1 MSFQKQVYLNQ
12 ALGNVGQI
20 SKAHHSF
27 CNVIPAIAADE
38 FVKVGSFVQSKAT
51 GATNENEVIGASG
64 KAISGSILGV
74 VVRDSLKV
82 AGDSTATLAVKKGE
96 NCAILTEGSIF
107 IETDL
112 QSQAKK
118 GQYVFLKD
126 ADGTLAFYNTTT
138 QSNYTYTGFRVS
150 KGNDTATSGLIEITT
165 ARA

>member
-1 MSFQKQVYLNQ
+1 MSFQKQVNLNQ

-38 FVKVGSFVQSKAT
+38 FVKVGSFVQSKT
-51 GATNENEVIGASG
+51 SPTNENEVIGASG
-64 KAISGSILGV
+64 KQITGSILGV

-82 AGDSTATLAVKKGE
+82 AGDSTPTLAVKKGE

-107 IETDL
+107 IEVNAI
-112 QSQAKK
+112 AKK

-126 ADGTLAFYNTTT
+126 DDGTLAFDNSATKT
-138 QSNYTYTGFRVS
+138 SHTYTGFRVS
-150 KGNDTATSGLIEITT
+150 KGNETAARGVIEITT

>member
-1 MSFQKQVYLNQ
+1 MSFQTQVNLKQ

-38 FVKVGSFVQSKAT
+38 NVRVGSFVQSKT
-51 GATNENEVIGASG
+51 SPTNENEVIGASG
-64 KAISGSILGV
+64 VAISGSILGV

-96 NCAILTEGSIF
+96 NCAVLTEGSIF
-107 IETDL
+107 IETSL
-112 QSQAKK
+112 QAKK
-118 GQYVFLKD
+118 GQYVFLKT
-126 ADGTLAFYNTTT
+126 ADGSLDFYNAST
-138 QSNYTYTGFRVS
+138 QSDYTYTGFRVS
-150 KGNDTATSGLIEITT
+150 KGNDTATAGLIEITT

>member
-1 MSFQKQVYLNQ
+1 MSFQKQVHLNQ

-38 FVKVGSFVQSKAT
+38 FVKVGQFVQSKTA
-51 GATNENEVIGASG
+51 ATNENEVIGASG

-82 AGDSTATLAVKKGE
+82 TGDSTPTLEVKKGE

-107 IETDL
+107 IEVNA
-112 QSQAKK
+112 QAAK
-118 GQYVFLKD
+118 GKYVFLKT
-126 ADGTLAFYNTTT
+126 ADGSLGFYDTTT
-138 QSNYTYTGFRVS
+138 QSDYTYTGFRVS
-150 KGNDTATSGLIEITT
+150 KGHDTTSAGLIEITT

>member
-1 MSFQKQVYLNQ
+1 MSFQKQVNLNQ

-38 FVKVGSFVQSKAT
+38 FVKVGSFVQSKA

-82 AGDSTATLAVKKGE
+82 AGDSTPTLAVKKGE

-107 IETDL
+107 IEV
-112 QSQAKK
+112 SVQAQK
-118 GQYVFLKD
+118 GKYVFLQTT
-126 ADGTLAFYNTTT
+126 DGALGFYDTTT
-138 QSNYTYTGFRVS
+138 QSGYTYTGFRVS
-150 KGNDTATSGLIEITT
+150 KGNDAAAAGLIEITT

>member
-1 MSFQKQVYLNQ
+1 MSFQKQVNLNQ

-20 SKAHHSF
+20 SKANHSF

-38 FVKVGSFVQSKAT
+38 NVSVGSFVQSKAT

-64 KAISGSILGV
+64 KQITGSILGV

-107 IETDL
+107 IEVNAI
-112 QSQAKK
+112 AKK
-118 GQYVFLKD
+118 GQYVFLKT
-126 ADGTLAFYNTTT
+126 ADGTLAFDNNATKE
-138 QSNYTYTGFRVS
+138 SHTYTGFRVS
-150 KGNDTATSGLIEITT
+150 KGHDTTSAGLIEITT

>member
-1 MSFQKQVYLNQ
+1 MSFQKQVNANQ

-27 CNVIPAIAADE
+27 LNVIPAIAADE
-38 FVKVGSFVQSKAT
+38 FVKVGSFVQSKAA
-51 GATNENEVIGASG
+51 ATNENEVIGASG

-82 AGDSTATLAVKKGE
+82 AGDSTPTLEVKKGE

-107 IETDL
+107 IEVNV
-112 QSQAKK
+112 QAKK
-118 GQYVFLKD
+118 GKYVFLKT
-126 ADGTLAFYNTTT
+126 ADGSLGFFDTNTE
-138 QSNYTYTGFRVS
+138 SNYTYTGFRVS
-150 KGNDTATSGLIEITT
+150 KGHDTTSAGLIEITT

>member
-1 MSFQKQVYLNQ
+1 MSFQKQVNLNQ

-27 CNVIPAIAADE
+27 CNVISAIAADE

-64 KAISGSILGV
+64 KQITGSILGV

-96 NCAILTEGSIF
+96 NCAVLNEGSIF
-107 IETDL
+107 IETSL
-112 QSQAKK
+112 QAKK
-118 GQYVFLKD
+118 GQYVFLKTD
-126 ADGTLAFYNTTT
+126 NGTLAFYDTNT

-150 KGNDTATSGLIEITT
+150 KGNETAARGVIEITT

>member
-1 MSFQKQVYLNQ
+1 MSFQTQVNLKQ

-38 FVKVGSFVQSKAT
+38 FVKVGSFVQSKT
-51 GATNENEVIGASG
+51 SPTNENEVIGASG

-82 AGDSTATLAVKKGE
+82 AGDGTATLEVKKGE

-107 IETDL
+107 IEVNVE
-112 QSQAKK
+112 AKK
-118 GQYVFLKD
+118 GKYVMLQTT
-126 ADGTLAFYNTTT
+126 DGALGFYDSST
-138 QSNYTYTGFRVS
+138 QSGYTYTGFRVS
-150 KGNDTATSGLIEITT
+150 KGNETAARGIIEITT

>member
-38 FVKVGSFVQSKAT
+38 FVKVGSFVQSKAA
-51 GATNENEVIGASG
+51 ATNENEVIGASG

-107 IETDL
+107 IETSL
-112 QSQAKK
+112 QAKK
-118 GQYVFLKD
+118 GQYVFLKT
-126 ADGTLAFYNTTT
+126 ADGSLGFYNAST
-138 QSNYTYTGFRVS
+138 QNDYTYTGFRVS
-150 KGNDTATSGLIEITT
+150 KGNDTATAGLIEITT

>member
-1 MSFQKQVYLNQ
+1 MSFQKQVNANQ

-27 CNVIPAIAADE
+27 CNVTPAIAADE

-64 KAISGSILGV
+64 KAITGSILGV

-82 AGDSTATLAVKKGE
+82 AGDSTPTLEVKKGE
-96 NCAILTEGSIF
+96 NCAVLNEGSIF
-107 IETDL
+107 IETSL
-112 QSQAKK
+112 QATK
-118 GQYVFLKD
+118 GQYVFLKTD
-126 ADGTLAFYNTTT
+126 DGTLAFYNTNT

-150 KGNDTATSGLIEITT
+150 KGNDTATAGLIEITT

>member
-1 MSFQKQVYLNQ
+1 MSFQKQVNLKQ

-20 SKAHHSF
+20 SKANHSF

-38 FVKVGSFVQSKAT
+38 FVKVGSFVQSKT
-51 GATNENEVIGASG
+51 SPTNENEVIGASG

-96 NCAILTEGSIF
+96 NCAVLNEGSIF
-107 IETDL
+107 IETSL
-112 QSQAKK
+112 QAKK

-126 ADGTLAFYNTTT
+126 ADGTLAFDNTATKT
-138 QSNYTYTGFRVS
+138 SYTYTGFRVS
-150 KGNDTATSGLIEITT
+150 KGNETAARGVIEITT

>member
-1 MSFQKQVYLNQ
+1 MSFQKQVNLKQ

-27 CNVIPAIAADE
+27 CNVIPAIAADD
-38 FVKVGSFVQSKAT
+38 FVKVGSFVQSSAS
-51 GATNENEVIGASG
+51 ATNENEVVGASG

-82 AGDSTATLAVKKGE
+82 TGDSTATLAVKKGE
-96 NCAILTEGSIF
+96 NCAVLNEGSIF
-107 IETDL
+107 IETSL
-112 QSQAKK
+112 QAKK

-126 ADGTLAFYNTTT
+126 DDGTLAFDNSATKT
-138 QSNYTYTGFRVS
+138 SHTYTGFRVS
-150 KGNDTATSGLIEITT
+150 KGNETAARGVIEITT

>member
-1 MSFQKQVYLNQ
+1 MSFQKQVNLKQ

-20 SKAHHSF
+20 SKANHSF

-38 FVKVGSFVQSKAT
+38 NVSVGSFVQSSAA
-51 GATNENEVIGASG
+51 ATNENEVIGASG

-82 AGDSTATLAVKKGE
+82 AGDSTPTLAVKKGE
-96 NCAILTEGSIF
+96 NCAVLTEGSIF
-107 IETDL
+107 IETSL
-112 QSQAKK
+112 QAKK

-126 ADGTLAFYNTTT
+126 ADGTLAFDDAATKA
-138 QSNYTYTGFRVS
+138 SHTYTGFRVS
-150 KGNDTATSGLIEITT
+150 KGNETAARGIIEITT

>member
-1 MSFQKQVYLNQ
+1 MSFQKQVNLNQ

-20 SKAHHSF
+20 SKAYHSF

-38 FVKVGSFVQSKAT
+38 NVKVGSFVQSKT
-51 GATNENEVIGASG
+51 SPTNENEVIGASG

-82 AGDSTATLAVKKGE
+82 AGDSTATLEVKKGE

-107 IETDL
+107 IETSL
-112 QSQAKK
+112 QAKK

-126 ADGTLAFYNTTT
+126 ADGTLAFDDTATKA
-138 QSNYTYTGFRVS
+138 SYTYTGFRVS
-150 KGNDTATSGLIEITT
+150 KGNETAARGVIEITT

>member
-38 FVKVGSFVQSKAT
+38 FVKVGSFVQSSAT
-51 GATNENEVIGASG
+51 ATNGNEVVGASG
-64 KAISGSILGV
+64 KQITGSILGV

-96 NCAILTEGSIF
+96 NCAVLNEGSIF
-107 IETDL
+107 IETSL
-112 QSQAKK
+112 QAKK

-126 ADGTLAFYNTTT
+126 DDGTLAFDNSATKT
-138 QSNYTYTGFRVS
+138 SHTYTGFRVS
-150 KGNDTATSGLIEITT
+150 KGNDAAAAGLIEITT

>member
-1 MSFQKQVYLNQ
+1 MSFQKQVNLNQ

-20 SKAHHSF
+20 SKAYHSF

-38 FVKVGSFVQSKAT
+38 FVKVGSFVQSKT
-51 GATNENEVIGASG
+51 SPTNENEVIGASG
-64 KAISGSILGV
+64 KQITGSILGV

-107 IETDL
+107 IETSL
-112 QSQAKK
+112 QAKK

-126 ADGTLAFYNTTT
+126 DDGTLAFDNSATKA
-138 QSNYTYTGFRVS
+138 SHTYTGFRVS
-150 KGNDTATSGLIEITT
+150 KGNDTATAGLIEITT

>member
-1 MSFQKQVYLNQ
+1 MSFQKQVNLNQ

-38 FVKVGSFVQSKAT
+38 FVKVGSFVQSSVT
-51 GATNENEVIGASG
+51 ATNENEVIGASG

-96 NCAILTEGSIF
+96 NCAVLTEGSIF
-107 IETDL
+107 IEVNAI
-112 QSQAKK
+112 AKK

-126 ADGTLAFYNTTT
+126 TDGSLGFYNAST
-138 QSNYTYTGFRVS
+138 QSDYTYTGFRVS
-150 KGNDTATSGLIEITT
+150 KGNDAAAAGLIEITT

>member
-1 MSFQKQVYLNQ
+1 MSFQKQVNLNQ

-20 SKAHHSF
+20 SKAYHSF

-64 KAISGSILGV
+64 KQITGSILGV

-82 AGDSTATLAVKKGE
+82 AGDSTPTLAVKKGE

-107 IETDL
+107 IEVNAI
-112 QSQAKK
+112 AKK

-126 ADGTLAFYNTTT
+126 DDGTLAFDNSATKT
-138 QSNYTYTGFRVS
+138 SHTYTGFRVS
-150 KGNDTATSGLIEITT
+150 KGHDTTSAGLIEITT

>member
-38 FVKVGSFVQSKAT
+38 FVKVGSFVQSKT
-51 GATNENEVIGASG
+51 SPTNENEVIGASG
-64 KAISGSILGV
+64 KQITGSILGV

-82 AGDSTATLAVKKGE
+82 AGDSTPTLAVKKGE

-107 IETDL
+107 IETSL
-112 QSQAKK
+112 QAKK
-118 GQYVFLKD
+118 GQYVFLKTD
-126 ADGTLAFYNTTT
+126 DGTLAFDNNATKA
-138 QSNYTYTGFRVS
+138 SYTYTGFRVS
-150 KGNDTATSGLIEITT
+150 KGNDTATAGLIEITT

>member
-1 MSFQKQVYLNQ
+1 MSFQKQVNLNQ

-20 SKAHHSF
+20 SKAYHSF

-51 GATNENEVIGASG
+51 GATNENEVVGASG
-64 KAISGSILGV
+64 KQITGSILGV

-82 AGDSTATLAVKKGE
+82 AGDSTPTLAVKKGE

-107 IETDL
+107 IEVNAV
-112 QSQAKK
+112 AKK
-118 GQYVFLKD
+118 GQYVFLKT
-126 ADGTLAFYNTTT
+126 ADGSLGFYNTST
-138 QSNYTYTGFRVS
+138 QNDYTYTGFRVS
-150 KGNDTATSGLIEITT
+150 KGQDTATAGIIEITT

>member
-1 MSFQKQVYLNQ
+1 MSFQKQVNLNQ

-38 FVKVGSFVQSKAT
+38 FVKVGSFVQSKTA
-51 GATNENEVIGASG
+51 ATNENEVIGASG

-82 AGDSTATLAVKKGE
+82 AGDSTPTLEVKKGE

-107 IETDL
+107 IEVNVE
-112 QSQAKK
+112 AKK
-118 GQYVFLKD
+118 GKYVMLQTT
-126 ADGTLAFYNTTT
+126 DGALGFYDSST
-138 QSNYTYTGFRVS
+138 QSGYTYTGFRVS
-150 KGNDTATSGLIEITT
+150 KGNETAARGIIEITT

>member
-1 MSFQKQVYLNQ
+1 MSFQKQVNANQ

-27 CNVIPAIAADE
+27 LNVIPAIAADE
-38 FVKVGSFVQSKAT
+38 FVKVGSFVQSSST
-51 GATNENEVIGASG
+51 ATNENEVIGASG
-64 KAISGSILGV
+64 KAISGSIVGV

-107 IETDL
+107 IEVNVI
-112 QSQAKK
+112 AKK
-118 GQYVFLKD
+118 GQYVFLKT
-126 ADGTLAFYNTTT
+126 ADGSLGFYNAST
-138 QSNYTYTGFRVS
+138 QNDYTYTGFRVS
-150 KGNDTATSGLIEITT
+150 KGNDTATAGLIEITT

>member
-1 MSFQKQVYLNQ
+1 MSFQKQVNLNQ

-38 FVKVGSFVQSKAT
+38 FVKVGSFVQSKT
-51 GATNENEVIGASG
+51 SPTNENEVIGASG

-107 IETDL
+107 IEVNVE
-112 QSQAKK
+112 AKK

-126 ADGTLAFYNTTT
+126 ADGTLAFDNTATKA
-138 QSNYTYTGFRVS
+138 NHTYTGFRVS
-150 KGNDTATSGLIEITT
+150 KGNETAAAGLIEITT

>member
-1 MSFQKQVYLNQ
+1 MSFQKQVNLNQ

-20 SKAHHSF
+20 SKAYHSF

-38 FVKVGSFVQSKAT
+38 FVKVGSFVQSKTA
-51 GATNENEVIGASG
+51 ATNENEVIGASG

-107 IETDL
+107 IETSL
-112 QSQAKK
+112 QAKK

-126 ADGTLAFYNTTT
+126 DDGTLAFDNSATKT
-138 QSNYTYTGFRVS
+138 SYTYTGFRVS
-150 KGNDTATSGLIEITT
+150 KGNETAARGVIEITT

>member
-1 MSFQKQVYLNQ
+1 MSFQKQVNLNQ

-20 SKAHHSF
+20 SKAYHSF

-38 FVKVGSFVQSKAT
+38 FVKVGSFVQSSAT
-51 GATNENEVIGASG
+51 ATNENEVIGASG
-64 KAISGSILGV
+64 VAISGSILGV

-82 AGDSTATLAVKKGE
+82 AGDSTPTLAVKKGE

-107 IETDL
+107 IETSL
-112 QSQAKK
+112 QAKK

-126 ADGTLAFYNTTT
+126 DDGTLAFDNSATKA
-138 QSNYTYTGFRVS
+138 SHTYTGFRVS
-150 KGNDTATSGLIEITT
+150 KGNDTASAGLIEITT

>member
-38 FVKVGSFVQSKAT
+38 FVKVGSFVQSST
-51 GATNENEVIGASG
+51 SATNENEVIGASG

-82 AGDSTATLAVKKGE
+82 TGDSTPTLEVKKGE

-107 IETDL
+107 IEV
-112 QSQAKK
+112 SAIAKK

-126 ADGTLAFYNTTT
+126 ADGTLAFDNAATKA
-138 QSNYTYTGFRVS
+138 SHTYTGFRVS
-150 KGNDTATSGLIEITT
+150 KGNETAARGIIEITT

>member
-82 AGDSTATLAVKKGE
+82 AGDSTPTLEVKKGE

-107 IETDL
+107 IEVNVE
-112 QSQAKK
+112 AKK
-118 GQYVFLKD
+118 GKYVMLQTT
-126 ADGTLAFYNTTT
+126 DGALGFYDSST
-138 QSNYTYTGFRVS
+138 QSGYTYTGFRVS
-150 KGNDTATSGLIEITT
+150 KGNETAARGVIEITT

>member
-1 MSFQKQVYLNQ
+1 MSFQKQVNANQ

-27 CNVIPAIAADE
+27 LNVIPAIAADD
-38 FVKVGSFVQSKAT
+38 FVKVGSFVQSTAA
-51 GATNENEVIGASG
+51 ATNENEVIGASG
-64 KAISGSILGV
+64 KQITGSILGV

-82 AGDSTATLAVKKGE
+82 AGDSTPTLEVKKGE

-107 IETDL
+107 IETSL
-112 QSQAKK
+112 QAKK

-126 ADGTLAFYNTTT
+126 ADGTLAFDDTATKA
-138 QSNYTYTGFRVS
+138 SHTYTGFRVS
-150 KGNDTATSGLIEITT
+150 KGNDTATAGIIEITT

>member
-1 MSFQKQVYLNQ
+1 MSFQKQVNLNQ

-20 SKAHHSF
+20 SKAYHSF

-38 FVKVGSFVQSKAT
+38 FVKVGSFVQSSAT
-51 GATNENEVIGASG
+51 ATNENEVVGASG
-64 KAISGSILGV
+64 KQITGSILGV

-107 IETDL
+107 IEVNAI
-112 QSQAKK
+112 AKK

-126 ADGTLAFYNTTT
+126 ADGTLAFDNTATKA
-138 QSNYTYTGFRVS
+138 SHTYTGFRVS
-150 KGNDTATSGLIEITT
+150 KVQDAATAGIIEITT
-165 ARA
+165 SRA

>member
-1 MSFQKQVYLNQ
+1 MSFQKQVNLNQ

-20 SKAHHSF
+20 SKAYHSF

-38 FVKVGSFVQSKAT
+38 NVSVGSFVQSKT
-51 GATNENEVIGASG
+51 SATNENEVIGASG

-96 NCAILTEGSIF
+96 NCAVLNEGSIF
-107 IETDL
+107 IETSL
-112 QSQAKK
+112 QAKK

-126 ADGTLAFYNTTT
+126 DDGTLAFDNSATKA
-138 QSNYTYTGFRVS
+138 SHTYTGFRVS
-150 KGNDTATSGLIEITT
+150 KGNDTATAGLIEITT